1 METLSINSWIRSN
14 EGLLCTAIITALLT
28 VWNQANAKTNT
39 ITSDTIHSI
48 EQALSKDDIVSNILQ
63 RTWVSLP
70 SWYEEKTRN
79 LINQCALLEDD
90 DIAKFTEDFIV
101 KHINENPWINEENR
115 NLFVINL
122 CLEYLLDKDVYEW
135 DDWNEERTQE
145 FKIVLPILRD
155 TLEKYIND
163 ITQKIVT
170 LIYMKQN
177 DLEDFHSNNTRNINQ
192 KGDKTEES
200 LNRLI
205 SFCNQLGI
213 NYKKRL
219 SSLQW
224 LYDL

>member
-48 EQALSKDDIVSNILQ
+48 EQALSKDIVSNILQ
-63 RTWVSLP
+63 RTWVGLP
-70 SWYEEKTRN
+70 SWYEEKTRDF
-79 LINQCALLEDD
+79 IYQCALLEDD

-101 KHINENPWINEENR
+101 KHINKNPWINEENR

-135 DDWNEERTQE
+135 DDWNVERTQE
-145 FKIVLPILRD
+145 FKTVLPILCD
-155 TLEKYIND
+155 TLEEYIND

-177 DLEDFHSNNTRNINQ
+177 DLEDFYSNNTRNINQ